1 MKSKSLL
8 EDTTAVKS
16 SSHDN
21 DALKTSSDGDND
33 ISPPTNKHLTI
44 DEATEIA
51 LGTIEEEFSID
62 SNNSPYPEVRANVPN
77 TDEVDLPVNTVRMW
91 FLGVVFTMVSYLHN
105 CHKWLTADHFCSSD
119 LESIS
124 SSQ

>member
-1 MKSKSLL
+1 MAVIMKSESLRQDAMVMKL
-8 EDTTAVKS
+8 S
-16 SSHDN
+16 SDDG
-21 DALKTSSDGDND
+21 DALKLSGDGKES
-33 ISPPTNKHLTI
+33 IGPTANGHLTI

-91 FLGVVFTMVSYLHN
+91 FLGIVFTMVSPLDKCN
-105 CHKWLTADHFCSSD
+105 K
-119 LESIS
+119 
-124 SSQ
+124 